1 MQFQAGLIRLNG
13 MDQTTTSP
21 GGRGRGRLP
30 DPQRTS
36 QTREVI
42 LRSAL
47 ATFLERGFEGTRMAD
62 VAAGAGLAKG
72 TLYLHFA
79 DKEALFEFVL
89 QQLISEPLARIR
101 AEEAPACED
110 TRAKLE
116 RLLLPLLRD
125 LESSGRATVLRLII
139 AEGSR
144 FPALAAIHRRLV
156 IEPMTALVQDAVGS
170 DVASGQTWLE
180 PLVRFPQLIGAPIV
194 MAAVWN
200 GLWSAGTMVEPA
212 AMFTAFLDLVFGPR
226 AEQDQAR

>member
-1 MQFQAGLIRLNG
+1 
-13 MDQTTTSP
+13 MDQTTPSRS
-21 GGRGRGRLP
+21 GRGRGRLP
-30 DPQRTS
+30 DPRRTA
-36 QTREVI
+36 QTRDLI

-47 ATFLERGFEGTRMAD
+47 ATFLARGFEGTRMAD

-101 AEEAPACED
+101 AELSPQGEG

-116 RLLLPLLRD
+116 RLFLPLLRD

-156 IEPMTALVQDAVGS
+156 IEPMMALVHETVRS
-170 DVASGQTWLE
+170 DVASGQTRLE
-180 PLVRFPQLIGAPIV
+180 PMVRFPQLMAAPVV

-200 GLWSAGTMVEPA
+200 GLWSGGDPIDPA
-212 AMFTAFLDLVFGPR
+212 AMFTAFLDLVFGPEP
-226 AEQDQAR
+226 AEHHAR